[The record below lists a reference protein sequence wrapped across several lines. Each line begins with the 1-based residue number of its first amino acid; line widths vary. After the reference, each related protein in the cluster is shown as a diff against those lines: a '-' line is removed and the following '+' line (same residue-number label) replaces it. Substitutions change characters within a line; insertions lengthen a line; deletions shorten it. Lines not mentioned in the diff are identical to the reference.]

1 MRRWLVTLHLWSG
14 LAAGLLLVLL
24 GLTGSALVFRAELE
38 RFATRDWRQIEPA
51 GQPLPV
57 DRWVEL
63 ALQAVPGKVLTR
75 VVLPHGEDEAP
86 IVIVQTPGARN
97 LEQAALVQVFVDPY
111 RGAVLGSRDTNSGV
125 IDWLQDFHYAL
136 LAGEP
141 GLKANGVLAAAM
153 LLLALSGPVLWWPG
167 WRNRRLALHVHRR
180 PVFMKWRD
188 LHALSGLALAAVLA
202 LVAVTGLYYAY
213 RSTATAVITA
223 ATGAAAVPPPRVAP
237 RAESA
242 AEVAVPLQQ
251 IWDAARAAE
260 PDARFDELRP
270 GRPPSGAASL
280 TFRDPGDAVVGR
292 NRLFVD
298 PYTAR
303 VLRVDRVSQQP
314 AGTWLAANMGPWH
327 FGSWGG
333 RATQWLWFA
342 AGFAPAFLFAT
353 GAWMWWRRSVRPR
366 QLVRAQVHGGREVQ

>member
-1 MRRWLVTLHLWSG
+1 MRRWLVKLHLWSG

-38 RFATRDWRQIEPA
+38 HFATRDWRQVEPA
-51 GQPLPV
+51 GQRLPV

-75 VVLPHGEDEAP
+75 VVLPHRDDEAP
-86 IVIVQTPGARN
+86 IVIAQTPGARN

-111 RGAVLGSRDTNSGV
+111 RGLVLGSRDTNSGF

-180 PVFMKWRD
+180 PAFMKWRD

-202 LVAVTGLYYAY
+202 LIAATGLYYAY
-213 RSTATAVITA
+213 RSTATALITA
-223 ATGAAAVPPPRVAP
+223 ATGDAAAPPPRVAP
-237 RAESA
+237 RAA
-242 AEVAVPLQQ
+242 GTADVAVSLQQ
-251 IWDAARAAE
+251 IWDVAGAAE
-260 PDARFDELRP
+260 PAARFDEIRP
-270 GRPPSGAASL
+270 GRPPAGAASL
-280 TFRDPGDAVVGR
+280 TFRDPGDAVIGR

-298 PYTAR
+298 PYAAR
-303 VLRVDRVSQQP
+303 VLRVDRVAQQP
-314 AGTWLAANMGPWH
+314 AGSWLAANMAPWH

-333 RATQWLWFA
+333 RATQWLWFV

-366 QLVRAQVHGGREVQ
+366 QLVRAQAGGSRQVQ

>member
-1 MRRWLVTLHLWSG
+1 MRRWLVKLHLWSG

-38 RFATRDWRQIEPA
+38 HFATRDWRQVEPA
-51 GQPLPV
+51 GHRLPV

-75 VVLPHGEDEAP
+75 VVLPHRDDEAP

-111 RGAVLGSRDTNSGV
+111 RGLVLGSRDTNSGV

-141 GLKANGVLAAAM
+141 GLKANGVFALAL
-153 LLLALSGPVLWWPG
+153 LLLAVSGPVLWWPG
-167 WRNRRLALHVHRR
+167 WRHRRLALRVHRR
-180 PVFMKWRD
+180 PAFTKWRD
-188 LHALSGLALAAVLA
+188 LHALSGLVLAAVLTLIA
-202 LVAVTGLYYAY
+202 FTGAYYAY
-213 RSTATAVITA
+213 RSTATAVLTLASGNA
-223 ATGAAAVPPPRVAP
+223 ALPAPRVSEP
-237 RAESA
+237 QPGDTVS
-242 AEVAVPLQQ
+242 LQEL
-251 IWDAARAAE
+251 WDAARRAE
-260 PDARFDELRP
+260 PVARFDELRP
-270 GRPPSGAASL
+270 ARLPTGSASAS
-280 TFRDPGDAVVGR
+280 FRYPGDHVPGR
-292 NRLFVD
+292 NRMFLD
-298 PYTAR
+298 PYTGR
-303 VLRVDRVSQQP
+303 VLRTDRFEEQP
-314 AGTWLAANMGPWH
+314 ASVRFAGNMGPWH

-333 RATQWLWFA
+333 RPTQWLWFV

-366 QLVRAQVHGGREVQ
+366 QLVRAQAGGSRQVQ

>member
-1 MRRWLVTLHLWSG
+1 MRLWLVKLHLWSG

-38 RFATRDWRQIEPA
+38 HFVTRDWRQIEPA
-51 GQPLPV
+51 GQQLPV

-75 VVLPHGEDEAP
+75 VVLPHGEGEAP

-97 LEQAALVQVFVDPY
+97 LEQAALVQVFIDPY
-111 RGAVLGSRDTNSGV
+111 RGTVLGSRDTNSGF

-141 GLKANGVLAAAM
+141 GLKANGALAGTM
-153 LLLALSGPVLWWPG
+153 LILALSGPVLWWPG

-180 PVFMKWRD
+180 PAFMKWRD

-202 LVAVTGLYYAY
+202 LIAFTGLYYAY
-213 RSTATAVITA
+213 RSTATAVLTLASGNA
-223 ATGAAAVPPPRVAP
+223 ALPAPRVIAP
-237 RAESA
+237 EVGDES
-242 AEVAVPLQQ
+242 VASLQQ
-251 IWDAARAAE
+251 LWEAARRAQPE
-260 PDARFDELRP
+260 ARFDELRP
-270 GRPPSGAASL
+270 ARLPGGSASL
-280 TFRDPGDAVVGR
+280 SFRDPDDVVIGR
-292 NRLFVD
+292 NRMFLD

-303 VLRVDRVSQQP
+303 VLRTDQFDEQP
-314 AGTWLAANMGPWH
+314 ASVRFAGNMGPWH

-333 RATQWLWFA
+333 RATQWLWFV

-353 GAWMWWRRSVRPR
+353 GAWMWWRRSGRSR
-366 QLVRAQVHGGREVQ
+366 QFVRAQARGGRQVQ